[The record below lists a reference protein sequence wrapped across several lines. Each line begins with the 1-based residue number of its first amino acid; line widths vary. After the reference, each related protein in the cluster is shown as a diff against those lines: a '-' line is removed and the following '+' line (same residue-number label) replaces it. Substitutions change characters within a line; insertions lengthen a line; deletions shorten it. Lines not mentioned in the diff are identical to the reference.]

1 MSDPPATATR
11 HDQAPGRCVLQL
23 SIVLDGR
30 GGLIFVAV
38 GECGLAL
45 RQALVLPPAGLRPW
59 VGGAWRHAAS
69 PAAFGRELA
78 QALLPAAVQQ
88 ALLASDGGVLQLW
101 LDTEL
106 AAVPW
111 ELAVVQGR
119 LLDEQWLISRQLLS
133 DGLALCAADE
143 PVPQLAPDHP
153 HRLLQLHHP
162 HQPLS
167 LLLLDGDEN
176 DAWAW
181 QAAAAAGRAGRP
193 AVVLPLQAEPAR
205 QALANALAQGLPAAQ
220 AAQLARGAA
229 RRSATAGG
237 TAWLHGVAAWPGA
250 VPPPMRAA
258 RPDDDV
264 RQVSILSCDLVD
276 STGQMQRLG
285 DEEYSERLS
294 QYHQRVARIS
304 RAHAGLADDPQGDDG
319 LMCYFG
325 HPLAS
330 EDAVAL
336 ALRAGLALSSAFGDL
351 GLQVRIGVSTGRVV
365 IRNGQPVG
373 AAVHHAARLQ
383 SAAAPGG
390 VLAGAA
396 TRRIAGERFAFSS
409 LASPLLLKG
418 FEDSGAVFRVLHER
432 PALGTERFDDR
443 ADLTPFVGRDAELA
457 QLLQCWHGAVD
468 GQRQT
473 LLLHGE
479 AGIGKSRLLRE
490 FRQVLAAQGFRTL
503 ECRCAAEHSA
513 SAFQPLIDLLRRR
526 LQLQPG
532 DPPAVQLARLRA
544 LQVTT
549 AADGGQA
556 LALLG
561 ALLSVPESVL
571 PPLADKGSPD
581 RRRRMTLD
589 LLSRVAITLADE
601 APVCLILEDVQW
613 IDPSTRELLQR
624 LIKGAPEQRLMLLLT
639 LRGGA
644 DEMARCA
651 FESPQLA
658 GLRLGG
664 LADEAAR
671 ALLRSASGGALH
683 DGELAQWLTARAD
696 GVPLFIEETA
706 RMAAAL
712 ALQRPQHAIAA
723 GLREVVPG
731 TLRDLL
737 MARLDQLPT
746 AKRAAQLAG
755 ALGREFPGALIE
767 AVSAH
772 ADSPIRLPALG
783 QQLGALLQAGLLTS
797 RREGDGLV
805 YSFRHALLRDAAH
818 QSLLE
823 RDRRRLHA
831 AIAQVLQRDFA
842 PWCQQ
847 QPEALAQ
854 HQEQAGLLAEALA
867 GWEQAARR
875 AARRSALHEAIAHL
889 RRALGLL
896 AGAADLPDRQ
906 AAELR
911 LLLLL
916 SGLLIATAGYGA
928 PQALVVYQRALALAQ
943 ALGDEAALAKL
954 RAGLEGYHFMRGD
967 FARAQAMA
975 DDMLAALGR
984 RPDPL
989 ARLQAGWAQ
998 AKLLFHQGD
1007 LPQAV
1012 AATDRCLAD
1021 YRQGG
1026 LHANAVQDPGVLC
1039 LSYAAWALWQ
1049 MGQADRALGRALE
1062 AVALAERLQ
1071 HPFAT
1076 GQALGFLAVL
1086 HLFRGES
1093 LPGLRA
1099 AERAIEVCEAGGF
1112 VQWLAHARVLHGRLR
1127 LAMGEPDSGL
1137 DELAA
1142 GLAQWTASGA
1152 VVTRPF
1158 YLALQA
1164 EGLLLTGRADEALP
1178 LLAEAQALIARHGE
1192 RFYEPELHRLTGELL
1207 LARGDDQGARPWLQR
1222 ACALAHDLQ
1231 QPGLALRAAMSLAR
1245 LLLAQGRPDEAAPQ
1259 LAAALAAINEGHDT
1273 QDPRQAAALL
1283 ASCQQL
1289 SSSVAQ

>member
-1 MSDPPATATR
+1 MPA
-11 HDQAPGRCVLQL
+11 PLQL

-30 GGLIFVAV
+30 DGLIFVIAD
-38 GECGLAL
+38 EAGLAL
-45 RQALVLPPAGLRPW
+45 RQALKLPAAGLQPW
-59 VGGAWRHAAS
+59 IDGAWHRAAS
-69 PAAFGRELA
+69 PAAFGRALA
-78 QALLPAAVQQ
+78 QALLPPAVQQ
-88 ALLASDGGVLQLW
+88 ALLAPQLGALQLW
-101 LDTEL
+101 LDEAL

-111 ELAVVQGR
+111 ELAVVQDR
-119 LLDEQWLISRQLLS
+119 PLDERWWISRQLLC
-133 DGLALCAADE
+133 DRLALAAGEAASQRSASD
-143 PVPQLAPDHP
+143 PPPP
-153 HRLLQLHHP
+153 
-162 HQPLS
+162 
-167 LLLLDGDEN
+167 LLLLDGDED
-176 DAWAW
+176 DAQAW

-193 AVVLPLQAEPAR
+193 ALVLPLQAEPAR
-205 QALANALAQGLPAAQ
+205 QALAAALDRGLPAA
-220 AAQLARGAA
+220 AAARLARAAA
-229 RRSATAGG
+229 RHSATPGG
-237 TAWLHGVAAWPGA
+237 AAWLHGAAAWHGGA
-250 VPPPMRAA
+250 VPALAA
-258 RPDDDV
+258 APADDV

-276 STGQMQRLG
+276 STGQMHRLG

-294 QYHQRVARIS
+294 QYHQRVARIT

-336 ALRAGLALSSAFGDL
+336 ALRAALALSDAFADL

-365 IRNGQPVG
+365 IRDGQPVG

-396 TRRIAGERFAFSS
+396 TRRIAGERFAFDA
-409 LASPLLLKG
+409 LETPMLLKG

-432 PALGTERFDDR
+432 PALGTERFDER
-443 ADLTPFVGRDAELA
+443 SDLTPFVGRDDELA
-457 QLLQCWHGAVD
+457 QLLLRWQGAVA
-468 GQRQT
+468 GRRQT

-479 AGIGKSRLLRE
+479 AGIGKSRLVRE
-490 FRQVLAAQGFRTL
+490 FRRALAAQGFRTL
-503 ECRCAAEHSA
+503 ECRCALEHSA

-526 LQLQPG
+526 LRLQPG
-532 DPPAVQLARLRA
+532 DPAAVQLARLRA

-549 AADGGQA
+549 AEGGDQA

-571 PPLADKGSPD
+571 PPVADRGSPD
-581 RRRRMTLD
+581 RRRSMTLA
-589 LLSRVAITLADE
+589 LLSRVATTLADE
-601 APVCLILEDVQW
+601 APVCLILEDLQW
-613 IDPSTRELLQR
+613 IDPSTCELLQR
-624 LIKGAPEQRLMLLLT
+624 LTQALPEQRLMLLLT
-639 LRGGA
+639 LRGGGA
-644 DEMARCA
+644 EMARCG
-651 FESPQLA
+651 LA
-658 GLRLGG
+658 APPLDGLRLLG
-664 LADEAAR
+664 LDNQAAR
-671 ALLRSASGGALH
+671 ALLQSASGGSLP
-683 DGELAQWLTARAD
+683 DGELAQWLAARAD

-712 ALQRPQHAIAA
+712 ALQRPQHDISAS
-723 GLREVVPG
+723 LRDGVPG
-731 TLRDLL
+731 TLHDLL

-746 AKRAAQLAG
+746 AKRAAQLGG
-755 ALGREFPGALIE
+755 ALGREFSSALIE
-767 AVSAH
+767 AVNAH
-772 ADSPIRLPALG
+772 ADSPIRLPELAGQLEALV
-783 QQLGALLQAGLLTS
+783 QAGLLSS
-797 RREGDGLV
+797 RHDGDAAV

-842 PWCQQ
+842 PWCLQ
-847 QPEALAQ
+847 QPEALAH
-854 HQEQAGLLAEALA
+854 HQEQAGLLAAALA

-896 AGAADLPDRQ
+896 SGAEVLPERQ

-928 PQALVVYQRALALAQ
+928 PQALAVYQRALALAQ
-943 ALGDEAALAKL
+943 ALGDEVALAKL
-954 RAGLEGYHFMRGD
+954 RLGLEGYHFMRGD
-967 FARAQAMA
+967 FARAQAVA
-975 DDMLAALGR
+975 DELLAALGP

-998 AKLLFHQGD
+998 AKLLFHRGQ

-1021 YRQGG
+1021 YHLGG
-1026 LHANAVQDPGVLC
+1026 LPANAVQDPGVLC

-1049 MGQADRALGRALE
+1049 MGQADSALTRALE
-1062 AVALAERLQ
+1062 AVALAERLK

-1086 HLFRGES
+1086 HLFRGEHLS
-1093 LPGLRA
+1093 GLRA
-1099 AERAIEVCEAGGF
+1099 AQRAIEVCEAGGF

-1127 LAMGEPDSGL
+1127 LAMGEAASGL

-1164 EGLLLTGRADEALP
+1164 EGLLLNGRADEALP
-1178 LLAEAQALIARHGE
+1178 LLTEAQALATHHGE
-1192 RFYEPELHRLTGELL
+1192 RFYAPELQRLMGELL
-1207 LARGDDQGARPWLQR
+1207 LARDDETGAQPWLDG
-1222 ACALAHDLQ
+1222 ACMLAQ
-1231 QPGLALRAAMSLAR
+1231 QMQLPGLALRAATSLAG
-1245 LLLAQGRPDEAAPQ
+1245 LLLAQGRPEVAALR
-1259 LAAALAAINEGHDT
+1259 LAAALQAIPEGHDT

-1283 ASCQQL
+1283 ARCRQ
-1289 SSSVAQ
+1289 